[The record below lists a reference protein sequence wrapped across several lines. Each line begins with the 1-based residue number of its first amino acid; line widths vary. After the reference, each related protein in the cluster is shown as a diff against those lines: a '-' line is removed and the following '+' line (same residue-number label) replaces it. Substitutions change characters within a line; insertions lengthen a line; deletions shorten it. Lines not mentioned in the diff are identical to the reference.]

1 MPKIIFRP
9 NPTPP
14 PFVPPT
20 PSYDTQINAVS
31 KYPYYNDSES
41 LELKFS
47 PAQVPPFDVV
57 KIFRDNSEIAQGIT
71 NNLPTTAFFNF
82 ETTTDGETPFTGE
95 IKFYKDTE
103 DDGQIH
109 VWTATLIVSYP

>member
-31 KYPYYNDSES
+31 QNSFYNETVMLS
-41 LELKFS
+41 LKFS
-47 PAQVPPFDVV
+47 PAQVPPFNLAM
-57 KIFRDNSEIAQGIT
+57 IFRDNSEIAEQLT
-71 NNLPTTAFFNF
+71 ENLPTNAFLEF
-82 ETTTDGETPFTGE
+82 ETLSEGEPPFTGE
-95 IKFYKDTE
+95 IKFYNDTE
-103 DDGQIH
+103 EGGQIH